1 MKIFYKS
8 IILFWSI
15 LLFLSCNSVD
25 DLSKGEDEE
34 LIYKYVKHKNN
45 RVASL
50 IMDDVQ
56 YNDWVKNNIFKSD
69 VEKVMKLTKDI
80 YKEFPDKYDFIILL
94 LNEYE
99 TPKSLETTSA
109 TGDGFFKPVS
119 NDINGIGCIIAQCTN
134 PIYSNSYLF
143 GSSEGKLKGVLH
155 LGNRRLIKNGPIL
168 HELMHH
174 WGNHALETESV
185 SEFGNNIS
193 SFPTGKNNGSHWG
206 FTGGNVNGQLGGF
219 IQSTLKEN
227 DDSTYSVDKF
237 QPIRHINNYHAPY
250 NELELYLAGLIPID
264 SVKDFDVF
272 KNITSFTSGSI
283 FSKKYRFKAS
293 SRITYTSESL
303 KELLGKR
310 IPDVNDSQKNFKILL
325 MVISN
330 NILTN
335 EEFNQI
341 DSDTEWFHKKEFDNL
356 PEYNFYE
363 ATKGKGSITI
373 GY

>member
-15 LLFLSCNSVD
+15 LLFFSCNSVD

-219 IQSTLKEN
+219 IQSTLKEH

-283 FSKKYRFKAS
+283 FSNKYRFKAS

-330 NILTN
+330 NILTD